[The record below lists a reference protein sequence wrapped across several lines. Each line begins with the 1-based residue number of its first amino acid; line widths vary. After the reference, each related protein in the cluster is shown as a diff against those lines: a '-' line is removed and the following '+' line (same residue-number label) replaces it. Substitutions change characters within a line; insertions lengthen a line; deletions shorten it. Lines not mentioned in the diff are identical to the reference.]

1 MYAATTTTTTKMST
15 SSADKK
21 LQYQV
26 SVKEKKVS
34 ILLEMNVLE
43 VLGILSSTMQD
54 ITFPKFEML

>member
-1 MYAATTTTTTKMST
+1 MYAATTTTTKMST

-26 SVKEKKVS
+26 SVKEMKVS

-43 VLGILSSTMQD
+43 VLGILSSTMQN